1 MKNTENEII
10 FYGLDNINNKLD
22 ELIEILNLKSQCFE
36 IKLIV
41 SEALNNSFV
50 HGNKSD
56 KSKPIH
62 MKWELDEKKL
72 ILTVTD
78 CGSGIENLESHKE
91 ISEDNILEESG
102 RGLYIIG
109 CYTDEVEFKDNS
121 IIMKK
126 YIS

>member
-1 MKNTENEII
+1 MLNTENEMI

-56 KSKPIH
+56 KNKPIH
-62 MKWELDEKKL
+62 MTWELDEKKL
-72 ILTVTD
+72 TLIVTD
-78 CGSGIENLESHKE
+78 CGSGIENLESYKE
-91 ISEDNILEESG
+91 INEDNILEESG
-102 RGLYIIG
+102 RGLYIIR

>member
-1 MKNTENEII
+1 MQNIKNEMV
-10 FYGLDNINNKLD
+10 FYGLENINNKLD
-22 ELIEILNLKSQCFE
+22 ELIEMLNLKKQCFE

-56 KSKPIH
+56 KNKPIH
-62 MKWELDEKKL
+62 MTCELDEKKL
-72 ILTVTD
+72 TLTVTD
-78 CGSGIENLESHKE
+78 CGNGIENLESYKE
-91 ISEDNILEESG
+91 INEDNILEESG
-102 RGLYIIG
+102 RGLYIIR
-109 CYTDEVEFKDNS
+109 CYTDEVEFRDNS